1 MAQNNLKEKKSIF
14 QKIVLE
20 QQVNV
25 DLNHYFTLQ
34 TKIYLRWVTA
44 LKLKI
49 MTFLELKRKILKKH
63 VTREDSEEPAGT

>member
-14 QKIVLE
+14 QKMVLE

-49 MTFLELKRKILKKH
+49 MTFLEFKRKILKEH
-63 VTREDSEEPAGT
+63 FTREDTE